1 MQAIVYNNYKQS
13 ITFQNCES
21 LCYTPETYNIEI
33 NYTSIKKKYVSIVFI
48 PFWTKIPI
56 LDVKL
61 VELINMSVLPNVI

>member
-33 NYTSIKKKYVSIVFI
+33 NYTSIKKSMYQLYLYLSGPKFQ
-48 PFWTKIPI
+48 FWM
-56 LDVKL
+56 L
-61 VELINMSVLPNVI
+61 N